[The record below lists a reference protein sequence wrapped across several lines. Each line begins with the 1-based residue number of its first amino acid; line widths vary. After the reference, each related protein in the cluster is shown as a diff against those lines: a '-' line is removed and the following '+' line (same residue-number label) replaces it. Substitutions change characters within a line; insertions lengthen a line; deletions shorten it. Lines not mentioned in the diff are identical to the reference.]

1 MEILMD
7 NFPVLD
13 VFQVGTAKSLNR
25 QRMKQF
31 TIFLWRQLLGSV
43 SRRIDMFFN
52 LLSLIAEALNVANL
66 LIGPEEPS
74 Y

>member
-7 NFPVLD
+7 NFSVLD

-31 TIFLWRQLLGSV
+31 TIFLWRHLLGSV
-43 SRRIDMFFN
+43 SRRIDIFFN

>member
-1 MEILMD
+1 MG

-13 VFQVGTAKSLNR
+13 VFRVVTAIQITESTTSGNNSL
-25 QRMKQF
+25 
-31 TIFLWRQLLGSV
+31 IFLWRHLLGCV

-52 LLSLIAEALNVANL
+52 LLSLIAEALNVANV